1 MMDDAFEV
9 RRRSLLFTV
18 LVVAALA
25 VAAGFGW
32 VAVQESNWVLAVP
45 AAVLLVVAG
54 VLVRAVGD
62 YRTPLFVADD
72 HGIRLR
78 AERGWVGL
86 LWSELGELKVERRT
100 GLFHDA
106 RIKVVSADGMRVYF
120 SPLGPATNVSVAT
133 AEDQLAARRPAGAY

>member
-1 MMDDAFEV
+1 MSEAFEV
-9 RRRSLLFTV
+9 RRRSGLFTV
-18 LVVAALA
+18 LVFAALA
-25 VAAGFGW
+25 VSAGFGW
-32 VAVQESNWVLAVP
+32 IAARESDWRLAVP
-45 AAVLLVVAG
+45 AAVLLVIACM
-54 VLVRAVGD
+54 LVRAVGD
-62 YRTPLFVADD
+62 FRTPLFVADD

-120 SPLGPATNVSVAT
+120 SPLGPATNVSA
-133 AEDQLAARRPAGAY
+133 AQAQDQLAERWTADAY